1 MNHVKKMSLM
11 PQEMAE
17 KLLYEQR
24 HKEVTQ
30 PQAHHAMQIDRQM
43 QHILDRNDISEH
55 DKALA
60 YLQSLRSYLEAVQT
74 SPTHGHKIDHHFKQ
88 EISTPGIPK
97 TEEISKKDQPQQ
109 QQQQQQSR
117 DLPVLTTDIILQR
130 VPKYAKS
137 KAKKLLKTFEADPN
151 FKWNEKGEISIG
163 GKFINSSNI
172 SDIIH
177 SATSKRKAYRL
188 PHGTEMVLSYLK
200 DKPDVPNTAFNNQH
214 WRKNLGFSPSKPKT
228 PLSAWKSKD
237 KNVLNSPDFH
247 IPEWEN
253 WE

>member
-1 MNHVKKMSLM
+1 M

-43 QHILDRNDISEH
+43 QNILNRNDISEH

-60 YLQSLRSYLEAVQT
+60 YLHSLRNYLEAVQT
-74 SPTHGHKIDHHFKQ
+74 SPSHGHRIDHPFKQ
-88 EISTPGIPK
+88 DTSTPVIPK
-97 TEEISKKDQPQQ
+97 PEEISKEDQPQQ
-109 QQQQQQSR
+109 QQEQQHQQQFR
-117 DLPVLTTDIILQR
+117 DLPVLTADAILQR
-130 VPKYAKS
+130 VPKYAKT
-137 KAKKLLKTFEADPN
+137 KAKKLLRTFEADPN
-151 FKWNEKGEISIG
+151 FKWNDSGEISIG
-163 GKFINSSNI
+163 GKVINSSNI

-177 SATSKRKAYRL
+177 SATSKRKAYQL
-188 PHGTEMVLSYLK
+188 PRGTEMVLSYLK
-200 DKPDVPNTAFNNQH
+200 DRPNVPNTAINNQH
-214 WRKNLGFSPSKPKT
+214 WRKNLGFSSPKPKT
-228 PLSAWKSKD
+228 PLSAWKSAG
-237 KNVLNSPDFH
+237 KNVSNSPDFS